1 MKIRRGFVTNS
12 SSSSFIIARKGDVDK
27 MRLGYELLNQT
38 ALNDIVN
45 DFMKDTDS
53 IEYFELSQ
61 KVKNLIKN
69 KDFDGVKKQLVK
81 EFVDELVQRSSDM
94 KLDDWDIS
102 IGEASNET
110 DNILDFFI
118 YELCSIDLED
128 FKIQT
133 SFY

>member
-12 SSSSFIIARKGDVDK
+12 SSSSFIIARKGNVDK
-27 MRLGYELLNQT
+27 MRLGYELLSQT
-38 ALNDIVN
+38 ALNDLVN

-81 EFVDELVQRSSDM
+81 EFVDELVQKSPDM
-94 KLDDWDIS
+94 KLDNWEIS
-102 IGEASNET
+102 IGETSNET
-110 DNILDFFI
+110 DNLLDFFI

-128 FKIQT
+128 FKIKT
-133 SFY
+133 SY

>member
-12 SSSSFIIARKGDVDK
+12 SSSSFIIARKGNVDK

-38 ALNDIVN
+38 ALNNIVN

-102 IGEASNET
+102 IGDASNET
-110 DNILDFFI
+110 DNLLDFFI

-128 FKIQT
+128 FKIKT
-133 SFY
+133 SY

>member
-12 SSSSFIIARKGDVDK
+12 SSSSFIIARKGNVDK
-27 MRLGYELLNQT
+27 MRLGYELLSQT
-38 ALNDIVN
+38 ALNDLVN
-45 DFMKDTDS
+45 DFMKDTNS

-81 EFVDELVQRSSDM
+81 EFVDELVQKSPDM
-94 KLDDWDIS
+94 KLDNWEIS

-110 DNILDFFI
+110 DNLLDFFI

-128 FKIQT
+128 FKIKT
-133 SFY
+133 SY

>member
-12 SSSSFIIARKGDVDK
+12 SSSSFIIARKGNVDK

-81 EFVDELVQRSSDM
+81 EFVDELVQKSPDM
-94 KLDDWDIS
+94 KLDNWEIS

-110 DNILDFFI
+110 DNLLDFFI

-133 SFY
+133 SY

>member
-12 SSSSFIIARKGDVDK
+12 SSSSFIIARKGNVDK

-69 KDFDGVKKQLVK
+69 KDFDGVKNQLVN
-81 EFVDELVQRSSDM
+81 EFVVELVQRSPDM
-94 KLDDWDIS
+94 KFDDWDIS

-110 DNILDFFI
+110 DNLLDFFI

-128 FKIQT
+128 FKILT

>member
-12 SSSSFIIARKGDVDK
+12 SSSSFIIARKGNVDK

>member
-12 SSSSFIIARKGDVDK
+12 SSSSFIIARKGNVDK

-110 DNILDFFI
+110 DNLLDFFI

>member
-12 SSSSFIIARKGDVDK
+12 SSSSFIIARKGNVDK
-27 MRLGYELLNQT
+27 MRLGYELLSQT
-38 ALNDIVN
+38 ALNDLVN

-81 EFVDELVQRSSDM
+81 EFVDELVQKSPDM
-94 KLDDWDIS
+94 KLDNWEIS

-110 DNILDFFI
+110 DNLLDFFI

-128 FKIQT
+128 FKIKT
-133 SFY
+133 SY

>member
-12 SSSSFIIARKGDVDK
+12 SSSSFIIARKGNVDK

-81 EFVDELVQRSSDM
+81 EFVDELVQRSPDM

-110 DNILDFFI
+110 DNLLDFFI

>member
-12 SSSSFIIARKGDVDK
+12 SSSSFIIARKGNVDK

-45 DFMKDTDS
+45 DFMKDTNS

-81 EFVDELVQRSSDM
+81 EFVDELVQRSPDM

-110 DNILDFFI
+110 DNLLDFFI

-128 FKIQT
+128 FKIKT
-133 SFY
+133 SY

>member
-12 SSSSFIIARKGDVDK
+12 SSSSFIIARKGNVDK

-110 DNILDFFI
+110 DNLLDFFI

-128 FKIQT
+128 FKIKT

>member
-12 SSSSFIIARKGDVDK
+12 SSSSFIIARKGNVDK

-81 EFVDELVQRSSDM
+81 EFVDELVQKSPDM
-94 KLDDWDIS
+94 KLDNWEIS

-110 DNILDFFI
+110 DNLLDFFI

-128 FKIQT
+128 FKIKT
-133 SFY
+133 SY